1 MKRTYNFVSITT
13 FVVLCLW
20 SFNIRARQLSNL
32 TGNEP
37 TGNQGKSSIAP
48 LSGQLAYLN
57 TQISLRVTNVRLVD
71 LLNRISSMTGVRF
84 SYSREDVPVEKRI
97 TVFADHVTLADALNQ
112 VFVGTGLS
120 WTALK
125 WRYIVIT
132 QRSGGN
138 QLSGEIRGEV
148 LDAQTGDPLPGANVL
163 LKGTSMG
170 ASTDLDGNYSIP
182 NIPSGGYVIR
192 VSYVGYVSR
201 EIFVQV
207 LEGGKLTE
215 DLKLK
220 PVGVK
225 GKEVVVTA
233 QASGQAQ
240 AINQELS
247 SDNIMNAV
255 SAAKIRQLPD
265 ENAAESVG
273 RLPGVFVLRS
283 GGEGYKVIIR
293 GMAPQYNEITIDGIE
308 MGASNPNDRST
319 NLSMIS
325 SNMLEG
331 IQVSKT
337 VTPDMDAN
345 VIGGVVNFDM
355 REAEVKKPGV
365 PQYSLLVQGGY
376 NNLPDAY
383 NKYNNYKYVGSVQDR
398 LLNDKLGIFAQ
409 VDVERM
415 NLTSNELSSEYT
427 HFGNSTSQY
436 AVYDVT
442 LFDIPRDK
450 LLYNGALDL
459 DYEYSGGSLKLM
471 NFLSS
476 GTTNAQQRSEDFS
489 IGSNMLFYGLS
500 GSRDILNT
508 ISDVLDFKQELP
520 VFNLDIELGHTYS
533 ETKAPDNWGV
543 SFSQLSAGLNQFSG
557 MWNVSPQ
564 AVVSAATPNLSQA
577 YLFGV
582 NNFNSFSRSRAFTA
596 KLNLKN
602 NITFSD
608 AVSAVIKFGGES
620 RYVTR
625 SYLYGAD
632 LGMLD
637 TGGALSGDNL
647 INSHFNLPMGNYLIP
662 ITDFLDPNFSYGTF
676 LNGNYKM
683 AAPLSLGMMS
693 QLAALLQENE
703 QTLTP
708 IYYHDYHQ
716 STISNYSG
724 HENPNAVYAMATLK
738 VGHQVTVVGGARF
751 QTFQTSYTGVA
762 GVTSPEPQWAYNH
775 YDTTITRYRGYLL
788 PDISLRYDPVSWA
801 DMRLSYTNTLAY
813 PSYSDFVPRID
824 LSDITV
830 GWNNSGLVPAHST
843 NYDAAVSF
851 YDNTIGLFTADAF
864 FKQIR
869 DMVYS
874 WQFFVRGT
882 AALEYLP
889 RNLANFNPNT
899 TYSVYTT
906 ENNPYLNEVYGIELD
921 WQTHF
926 WYLPGIL
933 SGFVLDVNYTH
944 TKSKAQYPYVYSVS
958 TGRTLQYI
966 DTSFTDRLVDQPD
979 DIFNLSLGFD
989 YEGFS
994 IRTAMVYQANIFTSP
1009 SQWPQLR
1016 GYTAAYRRWDVAA
1029 RQKLPWDGLEV
1040 YTDLNNINSANDVQV
1055 IQGGPPTAIEDYGFT
1070 ADLGFRWEL

>member
-1 MKRTYNFVSITT
+1 MKKTHNFVSIAA
-13 FVVLCLW
+13 FVALCLW
-20 SFNIRARQLSNL
+20 SFNVSALQIGNLAGNAPTGSLDKPLVSPLSN
-32 TGNEP
+32 
-37 TGNQGKSSIAP
+37 QV
-48 LSGQLAYLN
+48 AYLN
-57 TQISLRVTNVRLVD
+57 TRISLKVTNVRLVD
-71 LLNRISSMTGVRF
+71 LLKKLSSMTGVRF
-84 SYSREDVPVEKRI
+84 SYSKEDVPVEKRI
-97 TVFADHVTLADALNQ
+97 TIFADHVTLADALDQ
-112 VFVGTGLS
+112 TFAGTGLN
-120 WTALK
+120 WAALK
-125 WRYIVIT
+125 GGYVVIT
-132 QRSGGN
+132 QGSGGN
-138 QLSGEIRGEV
+138 QLSGEIHGKV
-148 LDAQTGDPLPGANVL
+148 LDVQTGEALPGANVL

-170 ASTDLDGNYSIP
+170 ASTDLDGNYSIQ
-182 NIPSGGYVIR
+182 NIPSGRYVIR
-192 VSYVGYVSR
+192 VSYIGYVTR
-201 EIFVQV
+201 EISVRV
-207 LEGGKLTE
+207 AGGGKLTE
-215 DLKLK
+215 DVKLK

-225 GKEVVVTA
+225 GKAVVVTA

-247 SDNIMNAV
+247 SDKIMNAV

-293 GMAPQYNEITIDGIE
+293 GMAPQYNEITINGIE

-319 NLSMIS
+319 NLSMLS

-355 REAEVKKPGV
+355 REAEVKKPGE

-398 LLNDKLGIFAQ
+398 LLNDKLGVFAQ
-409 VDVERM
+409 VDVERL
-415 NLTSNELSSEYT
+415 NLTSNELSSAYT

-436 AVYDVT
+436 SIYDVT
-442 LFDIPRDK
+442 LYDIPRDK

-476 GTTNAQQRSEDFS
+476 GTTNAQQRWEEFS
-489 IGSNMLFYGLS
+489 IGGNMLYYGLS

-520 VFNLDIELGHTYS
+520 VFDMDIELGHTYS
-533 ETKAPDNWGV
+533 ETNTPDNWGI
-543 SFSQLSAGLNQFSG
+543 SFSQLSGGLNLFSS
-557 MWNVSPQ
+557 MRNVKPQ
-564 AVVSAATPNLSQA
+564 AVVGAATPILSEA

-582 NNFNSFSRSRAFTA
+582 NNVNSFSRARAFTA
-596 KLNLKN
+596 KLNLKTDIN
-602 NITFSD
+602 FSD

-625 SYLYGAD
+625 SHVYGAY
-632 LGMLD
+632 LGQFD
-637 TGGALSGDNL
+637 TGGALAADNL
-647 INSHFNLPMGNYLIP
+647 INSHFNLPTGNYLLP
-662 ITDFLDPNFSYGTF
+662 VSDFLDPHFSYGTF

-683 AAPLSLGMMS
+683 TAPLSLGMMS
-693 QLAALLQENE
+693 QVATLMQKNI
-703 QTLTP
+703 QSLTP
-708 IYYHDYHQ
+708 IYYHDLHQ

-724 HENPNAVYAMATLK
+724 HENPNAVYAMATVK
-738 VGHQVTVVGGARF
+738 ASHQVTVVGGARF

-788 PDISLRYDPVSWA
+788 PDVTLRYDPVSWI

-813 PSYSDFVPRID
+813 PNYSDFVPRID
-824 LSDITV
+824 LSDLTV
-830 GWNNSGLVPAHST
+830 GWNNSGLVPAHSA

-851 YDNTIGLFTADAF
+851 YDNTIGLFSADAF

-874 WQFFVRGT
+874 WQFFVKGT

-889 RNLANFNPNT
+889 QNLANFNPNA

-933 SGFVLDVNYTH
+933 SGLVLDVNYTH
-944 TKSKAQYPYVYSVS
+944 TKSKARYPYVYSVS
-958 TGRTLQYI
+958 TGRTIQYI

-979 DIFNLSLGFD
+979 YIFNLSVLFD

-994 IRTAMVYQANIFTSP
+994 MRAAMVYQANIFTSP

-1029 RQKLPWDGLEV
+1029 RQKLPWDGLEI

-1070 ADLGFRWEL
+1070 ADLGFRWKL